1 MKRLAL
7 YAVLVAA
14 ALVPAT
20 TGLLANA
27 SFSQEVPVRTP
38 PQAQLLVDDGPS
50 ATSSATPTTSPSPSA
65 TTRHAEPG
73 DDHGGDRDR
82 TTTRT
87 DEPGD
92 DHGGD
97 RDRGSDDRGSDD
109 GSHSGKGSGD
119 SGSDD

>member
-1 MKRLAL
+1 MKRYAL

-14 ALVPAT
+14 AVVPAA

-50 ATSSATPTTSPSPSA
+50 PTSSSTPTTSPGPSGTA
-65 TTRHAEPG
+65 TRHVEPG

-82 TTTRT
+82 TSRTT
-87 DEPGD
+87 EAGD
-92 DHGGD
+92 DHGGSSD
-97 RDRGSDDRGSDD
+97 SGRGSDDDGTDDSGTGSGGHGSDD
-109 GSHSGKGSGD
+109 
-119 SGSDD
+119 